1 MFSLLFIFRPFKNL
15 KLLLKQVGGRLGD
28 GSSSSVLALRQEMVR
43 HVMMKGTILQE
54 WLTILNMYSAINI
67 VLNIDDETKIYL
79 METPSH

>member
-1 MFSLLFIFRPFKNL
+1 M
-15 KLLLKQVGGRLGD
+15 GGRLGD

-43 HVMMKGTILQE
+43 YVMMKGTILQE
-54 WLTILNMYSAINI
+54 WLTILNMYSPINI